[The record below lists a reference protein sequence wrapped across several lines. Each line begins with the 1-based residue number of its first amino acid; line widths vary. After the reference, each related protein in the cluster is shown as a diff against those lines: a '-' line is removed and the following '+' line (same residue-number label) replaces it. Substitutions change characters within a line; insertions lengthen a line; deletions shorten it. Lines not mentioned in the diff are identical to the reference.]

1 MLWLCLHFPHLPAE
15 ARGLRDPLDAVV
27 DSRGAQRW
35 LITPGA
41 GIAAGIALGDALARQ
56 PLLRA
61 HARKP
66 AAERAALKRLA
77 HALYRYGSP
86 VSASIEEVQ
95 EPGRAPRALAWV
107 EIGRSLRLFG
117 GLDALRDAVCADLA
131 ELQQSA
137 QLGVA
142 PTRDGA
148 ALLALAG
155 QTEPALNLATL
166 EQRLAKL
173 PVSLLAWPQL
183 QIDALYG
190 MGLRRLGD
198 LFALPRSGFAKRF
211 GVERLHALDRLR
223 GRASDAVQAIV
234 PPPSFQRR
242 FELPTETDNLE
253 SLLFPLRRISFE
265 LQAWLRARDAGV
277 RSVELECEHARRR
290 YTRFG
295 LRFLSAHRDGARLFD
310 TLRERLNRESLA
322 APVRALSLRATDLGA
337 IAGGQLSLFD
347 GASDAQLQWTET
359 VERLLARLGESA
371 LWTPAVVEDHRPERA
386 TAQTTPLAGS
396 PAPAT
401 HGASVYLSDRPAR
414 PRLAQAGLTSSQ
426 SRSGQTLAGRSEAQ
440 TMPLRHRQGAPPH
453 PLWLLPQPVA
463 LPHAPRVLDA
473 PERIEGGWWDGSDAR
488 RDYHT
493 VDWQQARAWVFRDHT
508 SGRWYLHGWWS

>member
-15 ARGLRDPLDAVV
+15 ARGLRDPCDAVT
-27 DSRGAQRW
+27 DCRGAQRW

-41 GIAAGIALGDALARQ
+41 GLAPGIALGDALARQ
-56 PLLRA
+56 PQLRA
-61 HARKP
+61 HTRKP
-66 AAERAALKRLA
+66 AAERAALRRLA

-86 VSASIEEVQ
+86 VSATIEELQ

-117 GLDALRDAVCADLA
+117 GFDALRDAVCADLA

-155 QTEPALNLATL
+155 QTEPAPDLAAL
-166 EQRLAKL
+166 ERHLSKL
-173 PVSLLAWPQL
+173 PVSLLPWPQA

-190 MGLRRLGD
+190 MSLRRLGD
-198 LFALPRSGFAKRF
+198 LFALPRAGFARRF

-223 GRASDAVQAIV
+223 GRVSDAVQAIV

-242 FELPTETDNLE
+242 FELPGETDSLE
-253 SLLFPLRRISFE
+253 SLLFPLRRMSFE
-265 LQAWLRARDAGV
+265 LQAWLRARDTGV
-277 RSVELECEHARRR
+277 RSIELECEHARRR
-290 YTRFG
+290 RTRFG

-310 TLRERLNRESLA
+310 ALRERLNREPLQ
-322 APVRALSLRATDLGA
+322 APVRALRLRARDLGTVA
-337 IAGGQLSLFD
+337 SGQMALFD
-347 GASDAQLQWTET
+347 GASDVQLQWTET

-386 TAQTTPLAGS
+386 TAMTAPGVAPLTPSLA
-396 PAPAT
+396 
-401 HGASVYLSDRPAR
+401 
-414 PRLAQAGLTSSQ
+414 PRLATDEGE
-426 SRSGQTLAGRSEAQ
+426 RPVR
-440 TMPLRHRQGAPPH
+440 PL
-453 PLWLLPQPVA
+453 LLLPQPVA
-463 LPHAPRVLDA
+463 LPHAPQVLDA
-473 PERIEGGWWDGSDAR
+473 PKRIESGWWDGDDAR

-493 VDWQQARAWVFRDHT
+493 ADWQQARAWVFRDHA